1 MDRKHFPAQPQRSQQ
16 TEFRPQD
23 NFQTTTSWTGSFQLM
38 LTNLLNSCFLL
49 EAKTSQQWMFLW
61 LLVKPRPGSLMINLL
76 YSETKNCEKKTA
88 RIYFILVGNS
98 AKGIWPV
105 KEKGRTTSLLH
116 SIFTPKCCLS
126 LHQQDKAP
134 KSYNVKEVSYQII
147 HYCVKIPQF
156 LVYRF

>member
-23 NFQTTTSWTGSFQLM
+23 NFQTTASWTESFQLM

-61 LLVKPRPGSLMINLL
+61 LLVKSRPGSLMINLL

-105 KEKGRTTSLLH
+105 KEKGRTT
-116 SIFTPKCCLS
+116 
-126 LHQQDKAP
+126 
-134 KSYNVKEVSYQII
+134 
-147 HYCVKIPQF
+147 
-156 LVYRF
+156 